1 MSYINPLDELTTT
14 SGKAFFNRD
23 SAVGDSVTG
32 TITEATVRQVNDFTT
47 GKPKFWDDGK
57 PVNQVVVSIDTD
69 LRDDADDTGE
79 RTLYIKTW
87 GSQWK
92 ALREAVRVLG
102 AHQLSDALSP
112 GNVITQTFTG
122 LGKTGNGFDEKLY
135 TFQIRRGADPAL
147 NNIPEPAVAGS
158 DPWGEA
164 PVAAPAAQPAPVA
177 AAPAAQPAAAPSVPA
192 LIAAGL
198 NDDQILAA
206 VPGLDKNILAMLR
219 AQN

>member
-1 MSYINPLDELTTT
+1 MNTKMSYVNPLDALTTT
-14 SGKAFFNRD
+14 SGKAFFNKD
-23 SAVGDSVTG
+23 SIIGESVTG
-32 TITEATVRQVNDFTT
+32 VIAEATVRQVNDFTT
-47 GKPKFWDDGK
+47 GKPKFWDDGN

-92 ALREAVRVLG
+92 ALKEAVRVLG
-102 AHQLSDALSP
+102 AHQLSDALKP
-112 GNVITQTFTG
+112 GNVITQSFTG
-122 LGKTGNGFDEKLY
+122 LGKTGNGFDEKIY
-135 TFQIRRGADPAL
+135 TFQIKRGADPAL
-147 NNIPEPAVAGS
+147 NKINEPTPAAGS

-164 PVAAPAAQPAPVA
+164 PAPAPA
-177 AAPAAQPAAAPSVPA
+177 AAPAAPAAAASSVPA

-198 NDDQILAA
+198 TDEQILAS

>member
-1 MSYINPLDELTTT
+1 MKEKIMSYINPLDALTTT
-14 SGKAFFNRD
+14 SGKAFFNKD
-23 SAVGDSVTG
+23 SLIGESVTG
-32 TITEATVRQVNDFTT
+32 VITEATVRQVNDFTT
-47 GKPKFWDDGK
+47 GKPKFWDDGN

-92 ALREAVRVLG
+92 ALKEAVRVLG
-102 AHQLSDALSP
+102 THQLSDALKP
-112 GNVITQTFTG
+112 GNVITQSFTG
-122 LGKTGNGFDEKLY
+122 LGKTGNGFDEKIY
-135 TFQIRRGADPAL
+135 TFQIKRGADPAL
-147 NNIPEPAVAGS
+147 NKINEPTTAGS

-164 PVAAPAAQPAPVA
+164 PTPTPASAPAAPA
-177 AAPAAQPAAAPSVPA
+177 AAAPSVPA

-198 NDDQILAA
+198 TDEQILAS

-219 AQN
+219 GQN